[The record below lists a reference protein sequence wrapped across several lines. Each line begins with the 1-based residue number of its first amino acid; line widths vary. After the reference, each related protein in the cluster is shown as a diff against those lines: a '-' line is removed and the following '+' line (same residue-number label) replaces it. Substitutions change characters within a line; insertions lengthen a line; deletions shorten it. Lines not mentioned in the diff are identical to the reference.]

1 MDEDQEDVFQEYT
14 TNPPNKYW
22 ASFRGVI
29 EKIITNPIY
38 HKIFLLLIVVDTAL
52 VYTEERSNEKHSQT
66 KQKFI
71 LNLNFFEPV
80 KSFLSE

>member
-22 ASFRGVI
+22 ASFRGII

-52 VYTEERSNEKHSQT
+52 VYTEERSNEKHSQN
-66 KQKFI
+66 KAEI
-71 LNLNFFEPV
+71 YFELEL
-80 KSFLSE
+80 F

>member
-52 VYTEERSNEKHSQT
+52 VYTEERSNENYSQN
-66 KQKFI
+66 KAE
-71 LNLNFFEPV
+71 NYFELEL
-80 KSFLSE
+80 F